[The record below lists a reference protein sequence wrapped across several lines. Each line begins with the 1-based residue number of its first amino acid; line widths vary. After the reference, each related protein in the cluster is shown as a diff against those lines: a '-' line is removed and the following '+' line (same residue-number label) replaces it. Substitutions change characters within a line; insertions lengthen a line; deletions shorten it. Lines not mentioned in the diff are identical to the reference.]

1 MKILALDLGKYKT
14 VGCDYD
20 RESGQHRF
28 TASFTTPAALE
39 RMVKEVKPDRVVI
52 EVCNI
57 AGWVCDRLRGL
68 GVEVQVANTNDDAW
82 RWRKVK
88 KKNDRR
94 DALKSAQLSAVN
106 QLREVH
112 IPTIEVR
119 QWRAL
124 IAFRQQLVGRRG
136 RMKNHIRDL
145 LVSEGQLLPRGN
157 SCWTKLGIS
166 HLEGLAR
173 PLSEVGTNEMW
184 RGQLDIELRQL
195 KEVQQEITAVEE
207 KLEAIAAADPRIKLL
222 RTIPGVGPRLAEA
235 IVALIDEPARFHHP
249 REISAYIGMVPKELD
264 SGETVRRGSITKQG
278 SRLVRSLLVEV
289 AWASLRHNPWARETY
304 QRISGGKKSRKKIAI
319 VAVGRRLLVRCWAM
333 LRDGTS
339 WRPPLSATASSD
351 EGSASPSRGSL
362 RCGGRQGATLN
373 SASLNYSTLRP

>member
-14 VGCDYD
+14 VGCDYE
-20 RESGQHRF
+20 RESGEHRF
-28 TASFTTPAALE
+28 KTSFTTPAALE
-39 RMVKEVKPDRVVI
+39 QLVKEVKPDRVVI

-57 AGWVCDRLRGL
+57 AGWVCDRLRAL

-94 DALKSAQLSAVN
+94 DALKAAQLSAVN
-106 QLREVH
+106 QIKEVH
-112 IPTIEVR
+112 IPNIDVR

-136 RMKNHIRDL
+136 RIKNHIRDL
-145 LVSEGQLLPRGN
+145 LVSEGQLLPRG
-157 SCWTKLGIS
+157 SACWTQLGVAR
-166 HLEGLAR
+166 LEGMAQAF
-173 PLSEVGTNEMW
+173 SEVGMSDLW

-195 KEVQQEITAVEE
+195 KAVQQEIVAAQE
-207 KLEAIAAADPRIKLL
+207 KLDAIAARDPRIKLL

-235 IVALIDEPARFHHP
+235 IVALLDRPERFHKAS
-249 REISAYIGMVPKELD
+249 EVSAYIGMVPKELD
-264 SGETVRRGSITKQG
+264 SGETVRRGPITKQG

-289 AWASLRHNPWARETY
+289 AWAGLRYNPWVRQTY
-304 QRISGGKKSRKKIAI
+304 QRICGGKKSRKKIAI

-339 WRPPLSATASSD
+339 WRTPVAA
-351 EGSASPSRGSL
+351 A
-362 RCGGRQGATLN
+362 N
-373 SASLNYSTLRP
+373 

>member
-14 VGCDYD
+14 VGCDYEA
-20 RESGQHRF
+20 ESGKHRF
-28 TASFTTPAALE
+28 RGTGTTPAALE
-39 RMVKEVKPDRVVI
+39 QLVKEVKPDRVVI

-57 AGWVCDRLRGL
+57 AGWVCDLLRRL
-68 GVEVQVANTNDDAW
+68 GVEVQVANTSDDAW

-88 KKNDRR
+88 KKNDRV
-94 DALKSAQLSAVN
+94 DALKAAQLSAVN

-124 IAFRQQLVGRRG
+124 IAFRQQLVKRRG
-136 RMKNHIRDL
+136 KVKNHIRDL
-145 LVSEGQLLPRGN
+145 LLTEGQILPRGAK
-157 SCWTKLGIS
+157 CWTQLGVAR
-166 HLEGLAR
+166 LEAMAKPLA
-173 PLSEVGTNEMW
+173 EVGMDELW
-184 RGQLDIELRQL
+184 RGQLHIELRQL
-195 KEVQQEITAVEE
+195 REVQQEITAAEE
-207 KLEAIAAADPRIKLL
+207 KLDAIAAADPRIALL

-235 IVALIDEPARFHHP
+235 IVALVDRPERFHKA
-249 REISAYIGMVPKELD
+249 REVSAYIGMVPKQFD
-264 SGETVRRGSITKQG
+264 SGESERSGHITRHG

-289 AWASLRHNPWARETY
+289 AWAGLRYNPWVRQTY

-339 WRPPLSATASSD
+339 WRSPVTVAS
-351 EGSASPSRGSL
+351 
-362 RCGGRQGATLN
+362 
-373 SASLNYSTLRP
+373 